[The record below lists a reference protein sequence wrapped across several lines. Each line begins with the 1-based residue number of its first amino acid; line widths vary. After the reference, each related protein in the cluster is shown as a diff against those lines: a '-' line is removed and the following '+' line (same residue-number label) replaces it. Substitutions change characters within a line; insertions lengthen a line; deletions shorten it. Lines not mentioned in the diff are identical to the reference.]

1 MTLIVLD
8 ATFDVSVI
16 GLPIAIALHF
26 LVIYVDRK
34 RRRVKTLFS
43 VTYQTVDVD
52 DNLCLEDET
61 ALCTV
66 TS

>member
-26 LVIYVDRK
+26 LVIYHPLVA
-34 RRRVKTLFS
+34 
-43 VTYQTVDVD
+43 YQQAISTQG
-52 DNLCLEDET
+52 T
-61 ALCTV
+61 Q
-66 TS
+66 

>member
-1 MTLIVLD
+1 TLIVLD

-34 RRRVKTLFS
+34 RRVAPPDIQAGKQKDHQPSS
-43 VTYQTVDVD
+43 VQIIFRYRM
-52 DNLCLEDET
+52 N
-61 ALCTV
+61 
-66 TS
+66 